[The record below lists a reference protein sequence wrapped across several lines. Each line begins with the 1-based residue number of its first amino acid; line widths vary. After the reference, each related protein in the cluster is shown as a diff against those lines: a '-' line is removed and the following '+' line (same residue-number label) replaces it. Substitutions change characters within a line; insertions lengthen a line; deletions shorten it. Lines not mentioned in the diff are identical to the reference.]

1 MVVEITFAFLV
12 GITIGGM
19 TASAMEIAT
28 GAPVSFR
35 AAYMSAER
43 PARTVLASVAA
54 GPMMLTNDAL
64 AARRGGKIS
73 PALLGF
79 CGFAALAW
87 STALGTAV
95 VGLAARMVASLS

>member
-12 GITIGGM
+12 GLTIGGM

-28 GAPVSFR
+28 GRPVSFR
-35 AAYMSAER
+35 AGYISAER

-64 AARRGGKIS
+64 DARRGGRIS
-73 PALLGF
+73 PALLAF

-87 STALGTAV
+87 TTAVGTAV
-95 VGLAARMVASLS
+95 VGLAAHTVASLS